1 MVSLMNAVKLVLLF
15 VLVSLVACN
24 AEPPPVEQ
32 RVLQVAT
39 LSPQWSDSYQL
50 QRRFVGRVTAAQRV
64 DIGFEQGGKVASIEA
79 NQGDAVTS
87 GQVLAKLDSRFL
99 QVEEKEL
106 QASLREAQA
115 RLQLVNS
122 SLKRQKSLQQQ
133 GFSAEQKLDEL
144 GAEGQVLLATID
156 RLRASLGANQLRL
169 EKAVLVAPYDGVI
182 SQRFIDQG
190 AVVAAGTPLF
200 TVLESAHLEAVV
212 GVPVTMAAEL
222 ETGTEYDLSV
232 GDQVYAAT
240 LLAVASDLSAITRT
254 VKLRFELPV
263 QSPRDGEL
271 ALLRLSQ
278 QIPEPGYW
286 LPVAALIDGMRGLWN
301 SYVLEP
307 VGDNQFRVEAVNI
320 RVLHVE
326 QDRVYVAGDLGD
338 KSVIASGLH
347 RVAPG
352 QIVTPYTAQ
361 GS

>member
-1 MVSLMNAVKLVLLF
+1 MVSLMNVVKPMLLSLLVG
-15 VLVSLVACN
+15 LVACN
-24 AEPPPVEQ
+24 GEPPPVEQ

-64 DIGFEQGGKVASIEA
+64 DMGFEQGGKVANIQA
-79 NQGDAVTS
+79 NQGDAVSS
-87 GQVLAKLDSRFL
+87 GQVLAELDSRFL

-115 RLQLVNS
+115 RLKLVNS

-144 GAEGQVLLATID
+144 GAEAQVLLATID
-156 RLRASLGANQLRL
+156 RLRASLSANQLRL

-200 TVLESAHLEAVV
+200 TLLESARLEVVV
-212 GVPVTMAAEL
+212 GVPVNMAPEL
-222 ETGTEYDLSV
+222 ELGAEYDVSV
-232 GDQVYAAT
+232 GDQHYAAK
-240 LLAVASDLSAITRT
+240 LLAVGSDLNAITRT
-254 VKLRFELPV
+254 VKLRFALPV

-271 ALLRLSQ
+271 AMLSLSR

-307 VGDNQFRVEAVNI
+307 VGDGQFRVAAVNI

-326 QDRVYVAGDLGD
+326 QDRVYVAGDLAD

-352 QIVTPYTAQ
+352 QIVTPYTAE